1 VSPNLRELIAALA
14 ALVTGALA
22 GFVLADARGGTW
34 GFVASQGQ
42 IERWQSSVPNS
53 IALGLALAVPTCAL
67 LAHKGS
73 RRIAWIAIVLLAVV
87 VTATTLSRQGG
98 ATIEFAIAVEYVRAA
113 AAGIML
119 GCATAV
125 VWGRISGQLALAIGT
140 LSAYLLARAWI
151 KSGDLGSAAAQFGDP
166 PRALMFAAIALA
178 IAAAV
183 TAQAGYRLQRLD
195 ARTVRW
201 AVAGAL
207 VFVVLNRILFSWITG
222 QAVDARFST
231 WVVIG
236 ISITIVLVL
245 VDVIARV
252 VSRSAGQFLLV
263 ATAVAAGATIVLNDI
278 RRQILTVD
286 TWWLVLAGIVAVA
299 VGLRL
304 SVLWKH
310 SFAGI
315 GVVAIVPLVAAVA
328 PEFGTDGPLLVIRV
342 AIVALGAAHALGS
355 TFAADSAFAT
365 FGLAI
370 PYAATVFAVAAAG
383 PPRYF
388 MSDTTTTYEGAYE
401 PLDGIEMS
409 RAYETSLTI
418 DFDVGADS
426 RPAELDA
433 HLGAIAMLLAMVFCV
448 VGVVT
453 LPKSRQPQ
461 APATPD
467 EV

>member
-1 VSPNLRELIAALA
+1 MSPNLRELIAALA

-34 GFVASQGQ
+34 GFIASQGQ

-73 RRIAWIAIVLLAVV
+73 RRIAWIVVVLLAVV
-87 VTATTLSRQGG
+87 VTATTLTRQGG

-125 VWGRISGQLALAIGT
+125 VWGRVSGQLAVAIGA

-166 PRALMFAAIALA
+166 PRTLMFVAIALA
-178 IAAAV
+178 VAAAV
-183 TAQAGYRLQRLD
+183 TAQSAYRLQRLD
-195 ARTVRW
+195 ARTIRW

-207 VFVVLNRILFSWITG
+207 AFVVLNRLLFAWITD
-222 QAVDARFST
+222 QPLDARLRT

-236 ISITIVLVL
+236 ISIAVVLVL
-245 VDVIARV
+245 TDVIARAV
-252 VSRSAGQFLLV
+252 PRNDGQFLLV

-278 RRQILTVD
+278 RRQVVTVD
-286 TWWLVLAGIVAVA
+286 TWWLVLAGIIAVA

-310 SFAGI
+310 SFAGLGI
-315 GVVAIVPLVAAVA
+315 LAVVPLAAA
-328 PEFGTDGPLLVIRV
+328 IWPEFGTDGPLLAIRV

-370 PYAATVFAVAAAG
+370 PYAATVFAVGAAG
-383 PPRYF
+383 PAHYF
-388 MSDTTTTYEGAYE
+388 VDESNAFEEAYQSLG
-401 PLDGIEMS
+401 PLDMS
-409 RAYETSLTI
+409 QPYETSLTI
-418 DFDVGADS
+418 DFEKGSTIDD
-426 RPAELDA
+426 
-433 HLGAIAMLLAMVFCV
+433 HLGPIAMLLAMAFCV

-453 LPKSRQPQ
+453 LPKKT
-461 APATPD
+461 AA
-467 EV
+467 